1 MGFKTRF
8 DFIPLSQVKI
18 RDRFWSRWIETLR
31 TKTIQAEYEQLV
43 KTGRLANFKRAAK
56 VEEGDFEG
64 LYFNDSD
71 VYKWLEAAAYALAHG
86 PSKEIE
92 ERIDEV
98 IGLIE
103 AAQEE
108 DGYLNTF
115 FQIRHPQA
123 KWRNLYAMHEMYCAG
138 HLYEAAV
145 AHYEATGS
153 RRLIDVAVKNADLV
167 ASIFGPGKR
176 RGYCGHEEIEL
187 ALIKLGC
194 AIGRQDYVELA
205 KWMVEERGKK
215 PSAFEAELTDEVACS
230 LTSWDPKDLERNIL
244 DGQYCQDH
252 APIREHTEIVGHAVR
267 AMYLYIAATA
277 IADGANDE
285 ALERALVRVWE
296 NMTQKRM
303 YITGG
308 IGPAASNEGF
318 TVDYDLPNRT
328 AYAETCAS
336 VGLVLWG
343 TKYLQMTGNSD
354 YADVVEKALFNG
366 TISGISLSGDGFFYC
381 NRLESRG
388 EHQRVPWMAC
398 ACCPP
403 NIARMIGSVS
413 RYCLGASA
421 SDLWIHVPLGC
432 TIDTTIGGVK
442 TQVEIQSDYPW
453 SGEFQVAVSPEKPVE
468 GGVRIRIPAWAADA
482 TFEIENSQEK
492 ASYEDGY
499 AVFRRVWKPGDAI
512 KANFHMA
519 PVWMQANPKVL
530 DDVGRVCLTYGP
542 LVYCLEQ
549 MDFGRE
555 PLLFAADIEG
565 ETRATY
571 EPDLLHGVVA
581 ITATGLAERQDAV
594 DELYVEAGSLPQEEA
609 SAKFVPYYS
618 WCNRGPNS
626 MLVWVRSL

>member
-1 MGFKTRF
+1 MSFQTRF
-8 DFIPLSQVKI
+8 EPIPLRQVKI
-18 RDRFWSRWIETLR
+18 NDRFWSRWIDALRNTTL
-31 TKTIQAEYEQLV
+31 QAEYKQLV
-43 KTGRLANFKRAAK
+43 ETGRLANFRRAAK
-56 VEEGDFEG
+56 LEEGDFQG

-71 VYKWLEAAAYALAHG
+71 VYKWLEAASYALAHG
-86 PSKEIE
+86 PHPEIE
-92 ERIDEV
+92 RLIDEV

-103 AAQEE
+103 AAQEP

-115 FQIRHPQA
+115 FQLRRPDA
-123 KWRNLYAMHEMYCAG
+123 KWRNLYMMHELYCAG

-153 RRLIDVAVKNADLV
+153 KRLIDVAVKNADLV

-187 ALIKLGC
+187 ALIRLGR
-194 AIGRQDYVELA
+194 AIGRPDYVQLA

-215 PSAFEAELTDEVACS
+215 PSAFEAELADPIARS
-230 LTSWDPKDLERNIL
+230 LNPWDDKQIEENVR

-252 APIREHTEIVGHAVR
+252 APIREHTEVVGHAVR

-285 ALERALVRVWE
+285 ALENALVRVWD
-296 NMTQKRM
+296 NMTRKRM

-318 TVDYDLPNRT
+318 TTDYDLPNRT

-343 TKYLQMTGNSD
+343 SKYLQMTGNSE

-366 TISGISLSGDGFFYC
+366 TISGISISGDRFFYC

-388 EHQRVPWMAC
+388 EHERVPWMSC

-413 RYCLGASA
+413 RYCLGASET
-421 SDLWIHVPLGC
+421 DLWIHVPIGC
-432 TIDTTIGGVK
+432 FIETQIAGVPTK
-442 TQVEIQSDYPW
+442 VEIKSEYPW
-453 SGEFQVAVSPEKPVE
+453 AGKFQVVVNPERPVA
-468 GGVRIRIPAWAADA
+468 GGVRVRIPGWASDA
-482 TFEIENSQEK
+482 TFEIENSDEE
-492 ASYEDGY
+492 AGYEDGY
-499 AVFRRVWKPGDAI
+499 AVFNRTWSAGDTLHAE
-512 KANFHMA
+512 FEMQ

-530 DDVGRVCLTYGP
+530 EDAGRVCLTYGP
-542 LVYCLEQ
+542 LVYCLEKA
-549 MDFGRE
+549 DFGRE
-555 PLLFAADIEG
+555 PLLFSADIEA
-565 ETRATY
+565 EAKAVY
-571 EPDLLHGVVA
+571 EPKLLGGVVS
-581 ITATGLAERQDAV
+581 ITVPGLAEREDEI
-594 DELYVEAGSLPQEEA
+594 DELYVEAGTVAQEAVE
-609 SAKFVPYYS
+609 AKFVPYYS